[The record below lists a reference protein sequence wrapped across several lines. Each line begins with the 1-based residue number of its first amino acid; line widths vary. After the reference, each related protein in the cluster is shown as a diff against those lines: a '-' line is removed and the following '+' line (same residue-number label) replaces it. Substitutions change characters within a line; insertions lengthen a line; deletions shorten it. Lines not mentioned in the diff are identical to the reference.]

1 MVRRI
6 MDAYQNKDALDEKEF
21 IGNIRLKLPGEL
33 LSLLFEELFK
43 SWINE
48 VKKMSEKKRAMWA
61 KQKQDKYGHD
71 IIFRMTDFLN
81 HGDIITHGLELTLKT
96 GNFNVKRFKM
106 ERTGVTQVL
115 QRSSYVSALAHMTEV
130 FKQSEKSRNVSGA
143 KAMHYSQFG
152 MLCPC
157 DIRVEACGVV
167 RSLALMTHVTTDVE
181 KDCSIDIIRSSVQRI
196 TTLKG
201 IHLHEPDS
209 FLVIYNGVILGRHE
223 NPQVYANYIRDARRS
238 GRVSKFLSVHV
249 NEKQCCVY
257 LASDGGR
264 VCRPLVIVEKG
275 ISKIK
280 DIHMAELKEGKRT
293 FDSFVNDALVEYVD
307 VNEANNAL
315 IALTE
320 QDVSLET
327 THIELEPFSILGVS
341 AGIIPY
347 PHHNHSRGNFKQ
359 CAVGKKAIGN
369 ITYNQLLRMDRLLNS
384 LVYPQRPLLT
394 TKSIELVG
402 YDKIGGG
409 QNAIIAVMSFSGYDT
424 NDAIVMNKSSI
435 DRGFGRSTIMKTDTI
450 IKQNYNN
457 CTSDRFRPPT
467 RDNAGR
473 MQH

>member
-1 MVRRI
+1 MDGNFLPKSIFVAAMVRRI
-6 MDAYQNKDALDEKEF
+6 MDAYQNKDALHEKEF

-43 SWINE
+43 CWINE

-81 HGDIITHGLELTLKT
+81 HGDIITHGLEFTLKT

-106 ERTGVTQVL
+106 GRTGVTQVL

-223 NPQVYANYIRDARRS
+223 NPQVYANYIRYARRS
-238 GRVSKFLSVHV
+238 GSVSKFLSVYV
-249 NEKQCCVY
+249 NEKQ
-257 LASDGGR
+257 
-264 VCRPLVIVEKG
+264 
-275 ISKIK
+275 
-280 DIHMAELKEGKRT
+280 EGKRT

-359 CAVGKKAIGN
+359 
-369 ITYNQLLRMDRLLNS
+369 LLRMDRLLNS

-409 QNAIIAVMSFSGYDT
+409 QNAIIAVTSFSGYDT

-473 MQH
+473 MQVVHKIHAPGLRDARFQSPTKQPVSDEKKWNTGAE